1 MWMRLH
7 QYKEKR
13 GTRAELYRVYQEEGK
28 EKNSLKDM
36 QKVIRNVE
44 SQEGEVSQQQG
55 EDEAANEEQLAFSK
69 LK

>member
-13 GTRAELYRVYQEEGK
+13 GTRAELYGVYQEEGK

-36 QKVIRNVE
+36 QKVIRNVGN
-44 SQEGEVSQQQG
+44 SGRRSIT
-55 EDEAANEEQLAFSK
+55 AARGGRGCE
-69 LK
+69 